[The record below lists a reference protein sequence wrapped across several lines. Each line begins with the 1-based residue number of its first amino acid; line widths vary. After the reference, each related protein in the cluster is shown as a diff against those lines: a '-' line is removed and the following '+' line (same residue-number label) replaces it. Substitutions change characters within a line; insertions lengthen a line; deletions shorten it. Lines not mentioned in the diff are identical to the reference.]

1 MSLIMAI
8 FIATWTY
15 ATFILLDSDSILYQI
30 FAILMT
36 GFFGV
41 VVLLGIRWVYRKAG
55 LHFLD

>member
-1 MSLIMAI
+1 MAI